1 MFDRTLILL
10 ISIVLVLSLALPA
23 AADDKPAPKSTTV
36 VDTAVPV
43 EKVAPESIGTS
54 EQPQP
59 IKSYDNFV
67 DENKN
72 GIDDKFEKAERG
84 KVKVHRIHLKSKP
97 TKIDKGRKKK
107 EKD

>member
-1 MFDRTLILL
+1 MSDRSFILL
-10 ISIVLVLSLALPA
+10 ISTALVLSLALPA
-23 AADDKPAPKSTTV
+23 AADDKQVPESTA

-43 EKVAPESIGTS
+43 KSVAPESLGTG
-54 EQPQP
+54 EQPQS
-59 IKSYDNFV
+59 IKSYDNFI

-84 KVKVHRIHLKSKP
+84 KVKVQRIQLKSKP

>member
-1 MFDRTLILL
+1 MRILMITLLAVGLL
-10 ISIVLVLSLALPA
+10 ITQSALPA
-23 AADDKPAPKSTTV
+23 TADNKQAPKSTTV

>member
-1 MFDRTLILL
+1 MYDRTLILL
-10 ISIVLVLSLALPA
+10 IATTLVLSLALPA
-23 AADDKPAPKSTTV
+23 AADDKQVPDSAAVDTTV
-36 VDTAVPV
+36 PV
-43 EKVAPESIGTS
+43 KSVAPETLGTN

-59 IKSYDNFV
+59 AKSYDNFV

-72 GIDDKFEKAERG
+72 GIDDKFEKAERE
-84 KVKVHRIHLKSKP
+84 KVKVQRIQLKSKP